1 VREGPSHY
9 DSCLWFLLFPELFLQ
24 KDGHEVRRHEMH
36 KVITKG
42 LGLFYLYAPALVSLP
57 VFALLPTK
65 ATARVLV
72 IIS

>member
-1 VREGPSHY
+1 
-9 DSCLWFLLFPELFLQ
+9 
-24 KDGHEVRRHEMH
+24 MH

-57 VFALLPTK
+57 VLALLPTK

-72 IIS
+72 IISYQLAVPVHFSRRRFVYVFQDGNMPGIPAKSRAG